1 MLIANELIALLA
13 GESRVLLLGQW
24 LIRALIF
31 KVDWGNIQY
40 KKMDRFLI
48 LILHLRQLF
57 STFLTQ
63 SPHCDL
69 LKKD

>member
-31 KVDWGNIQY
+31 KVDWGNTQY
-40 KKMDRFLI
+40 KKMDAFLI
-48 LILHLRQLF
+48 LILHL
-57 STFLTQ
+57 
-63 SPHCDL
+63 
-69 LKKD
+69 

>member
-13 GESRVLLLGQW
+13 GESRVLLRGQW

-31 KVDWGNIQY
+31 KFDWGNMQY
-40 KKMDRFLI
+40 KKIDRCLI

-57 STFLTQ
+57 STFLTPQ
-63 SPHCDL
+63 PSI
-69 LKKD
+69 